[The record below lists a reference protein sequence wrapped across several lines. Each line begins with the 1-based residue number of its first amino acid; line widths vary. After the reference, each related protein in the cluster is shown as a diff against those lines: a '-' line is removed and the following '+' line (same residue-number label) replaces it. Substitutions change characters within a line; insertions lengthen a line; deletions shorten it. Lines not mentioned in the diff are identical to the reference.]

1 MDFSGVVID
10 HCKDIF
16 RVQLANTT
24 TEIKAKISGKMR
36 LNKINLQ
43 VGDQVRVEVSPYDPS
58 MGRIVSR
65 LKTQRDQ
72 ERDQE
77 REQQRAALMESNE
90 D

>member
-1 MDFSGVVID
+1 MDFTGVVID

-43 VGDQVRVEVSPYDPS
+43 VGDQVRVEVSPYDLT

-72 ERDQE
+72 ER
-77 REQQRAALMESNE
+77 EQQRALMEANE